1 MDPNAYRALK
11 ENAAWIDL
19 TGRGKIRVT
28 GDDRVRLIHAMCTNQ
43 VQDLQPGLGCYAFFL
58 TPQGR
63 IIADANVFYM
73 PDYLLLDTEPET
85 KTRVLQH
92 IDQYII
98 ADDVLLH
105 DFTDDWATVTVEGPG
120 AAEVMEKLGASPG
133 HIPLSLVEWGKAQV
147 AHWSYTGGQG
157 YAVYLPADEKLQLI
171 ANLTAAGV
179 PQADAQ
185 TADAVRIAN
194 HRPRYGIEITE
205 ANIPQETGQMQAI
218 HFSKGCYLGQEI
230 VERVRSR
237 GHVNRM
243 LTPIRVE
250 GQAAPEKGTKVL
262 SGEKEVGEI
271 LSSAETPDGIAGFAV
286 IRAEALGS
294 PLTAAGA
301 TILPQSRG

>member
-28 GDDRVRLIHAMCTNQ
+28 GDDRVRLIHAMCTNH

-85 KTRVLQH
+85 RKRILQH
-92 IDQYII
+92 LEQYII

-105 DFTDDWATVTVEGPG
+105 DFTDDWATVSVEGPG
-120 AAEVMEKLGASPG
+120 AEQVLTTLGAAPG
-133 HIPLSLVEWGKAQV
+133 HIANSLVEWGHAQV
-147 AHWSYTGGQG
+147 AHWSYTGGPG
-157 YAVYLPADEKLQLI
+157 YAVFLPAEEKAQLI
-171 ANLTAAGV
+171 ANLTVAGV
-179 PQADAQ
+179 PQANAA
-185 TADAVRIAN
+185 TAEALRIAN
-194 HRPRYGIEITE
+194 GRLRYGVEITE
-205 ANIPQETGQMQAI
+205 ANIPHETGVMQAI

-237 GHVNRM
+237 GHVNR
-243 LTPIRVE
+243 TVTAVQIE
-250 GQAAPEKGTKVL
+250 GGQAPERGTKVL

-271 LSSAETPDGIAGFAV
+271 LSAAETPDGIAGFAM
-286 IRAEALGS
+286 IRAEALNS
-294 PLTAAGA
+294 SLSAGGA
-301 TILPQSRG
+301 SVLPRRA